1 MQASNG
7 AMDCVCAAAYG
18 EKIRLLIQDNKRLK
32 KDWQI
37 RCAPLPTSQP
47 LR

>member
-1 MQASNG
+1 MQTSIG
-7 AMDCVCAAAYG
+7 AMDCIG

-37 RCAPLPTSQP
+37 RCAPLPTS
-47 LR
+47 